1 MNTVFQRCV
10 NYALKKVCFH
20 NTPWCVN
27 LHTPKTHLIMCYFK
41 DKRCVWRTHHGVFW
55 EHTCFYSVCANK
67 LSFNVKKSSYVIFHP
82 RQKRAIASDFNLVL
96 VISTETLQSN
106 TCINCV
112 GIYIDSR
119 LSWKTMLNSLPKNSK
134 ETIGLLSKMHH
145 YVTINILKDMYY
157 SLIYHL

>member
-55 EHTCFYSVCANK
+55 EHTCFYSALRLLQAISVAHLLDTRQTKRTEEISNSVLSIVSILQISIYDKSYK
-67 LSFNVKKSSYVIFHP
+67 LWSLVVQDNNFTKN
-82 RQKRAIASDFNLVL
+82 QKL
-96 VISTETLQSN
+96 
-106 TCINCV
+106 
-112 GIYIDSR
+112 
-119 LSWKTMLNSLPKNSK
+119 
-134 ETIGLLSKMHH
+134 
-145 YVTINILKDMYY
+145 
-157 SLIYHL
+157 

>member
-55 EHTCFYSVCANK
+55 EHTCFYSVLEHANVA
-67 LSFNVKKSSYVIFHP
+67 LVCISSSVSI
-82 RQKRAIASDFNLVL
+82 
-96 VISTETLQSN
+96 
-106 TCINCV
+106 CV
-112 GIYIDSR
+112 GYTR
-119 LSWKTMLNSLPKNSK
+119 F
-134 ETIGLLSKMHH
+134 
-145 YVTINILKDMYY
+145 NILKMT
-157 SLIYHL
+157 